1 MTSASLSPRAAAAG
15 GAAAVPTSVV
25 LWYALPQVPHS
36 FAMLPVVNYVPGFY
50 ADHVGMPLALVGLIL
65 VLTRLA
71 DAFIDPFVGSWTD
84 RTRSRFG
91 RRKPF
96 IVAGLPPL
104 MAATW
109 AVFAPPDQV
118 GPVYLFFGLFVLY
131 LGFTIVD
138 IPYVAWGAE
147 LSNDYD
153 ERSRISAWRA
163 VAGTAGSL
171 ITLAIPVLLQQVGR
185 SDVVTAMRAMALCF
199 LVLQP
204 ICFGL
209 ALWKVKEPPEERV
222 PAPPLP
228 WRQRWGVLLANG
240 PFMGLCAA
248 LSLLIIGM
256 AVGATLNMIIFKH
269 VIGEP
274 DLFASGIFAQNVVA
288 IACIPVWLAV
298 SKRFGK
304 HRAMAIGA
312 AMIGVFTA
320 LSWFAGRGDGGYLSA
335 LLIGIGAAMGGTLA
349 LVSAMVADLVD
360 RDLVETGEERTG
372 LFFAALGFATKV
384 ATVAGVLIGT
394 AIPGLAGFQ
403 PSDPTHSAASIEVLR
418 LVYALTCPVLAIP
431 AAIILWRYPLTR
443 ARQEEYRR
451 EIAARR
457 SGASGAVA

>member
-1 MTSASLSPRAAAAG
+1 MTARKREQTVAAT
-15 GAAAVPTSVV
+15 GAAAIPTGMV

-50 ADHVGMPLALVGLIL
+50 SDHVGMPLALVGVIL

-71 DAFIDPFVGSWTD
+71 DAFIDPFVGSLSD

-109 AVFAPPDQV
+109 AVFAPPEQV
-118 GPVYLFFGLFVLY
+118 GPLYLFVTLFILY
-131 LGFTIVD
+131 LGFTVVD

-163 VAGTAGSL
+163 VAGTGGSL
-171 ITLAIPVLLQQVGR
+171 ITLSVPVILQQMGNY
-185 SDVVTAMRAMALCF
+185 DVELAMRTMALCF
-199 LVLQP
+199 LILQP
-204 ICFGL
+204 ICFAL
-209 ALWKVKEPPEERV
+209 ALWKVAEPAEERV
-222 PAPPLP
+222 PAPAMP
-228 WRQRWGVLLANG
+228 WRQRWGVLLANR
-240 PFMGLCAA
+240 PFIGLCAA
-248 LSLLIIGM
+248 MSLLIVGM

-269 VIGEP
+269 VIGEA
-274 DLFASGIFAQNVVA
+274 DLFATGIFAQNVVA
-288 IACIPVWLAV
+288 IAFIPVWLMI
-298 SKRFGK
+298 SRRYGK

-312 AMIGVFTA
+312 ALIALFTA
-320 LSWFAGRGDGGYLSA
+320 CSYAAGRGDGWYLSA

-384 ATVAGVLIGT
+384 ATVGGVLIGT

-403 PSDPTHSAASIEVLR
+403 PSDPTHSAKSLEVLR
-418 LVYALTCPVLAIP
+418 LVYAFTCPLLALPAVLL
-431 AAIILWRYPLTR
+431 LWRYPLTR
-443 ARQEEYRR
+443 ERQEEYRR
-451 EIAARR
+451 QIAAAR
-457 SGASGAVA
+457 GASIG